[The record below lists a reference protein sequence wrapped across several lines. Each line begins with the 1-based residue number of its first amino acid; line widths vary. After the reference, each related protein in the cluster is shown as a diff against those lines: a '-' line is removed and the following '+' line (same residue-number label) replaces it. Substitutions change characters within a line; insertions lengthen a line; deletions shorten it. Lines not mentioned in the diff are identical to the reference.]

1 MGEWK
6 GSSAN
11 LAVQCCQS
19 RSASGGDRKCIMQVL
34 DVRKMVSCD
43 DTQDEERG
51 EHRDALNEPPS
62 LPPPTVTAAV
72 GC

>member
-11 LAVQCCQS
+11 LAVQCCHS

-43 DTQDEERG
+43 DTQG
-51 EHRDALNEPPS
+51 ANL
-62 LPPPTVTAAV
+62 
-72 GC
+72 